1 MKDDVLFFQT
11 MGAVKELT
19 KQINL
24 KMINPSTT
32 SVEDI
37 IDMSERIIE
46 IVKKYKKEIGIYE
59 H

>member
-11 MGAVKELT
+11 MGAIKELT

-24 KMINPSTT
+24 RMTKPSAT

-37 IDMSERIIE
+37 IDMSERIID
-46 IVKKYKKEIGIYE
+46 IIKNYKKELNI
-59 H
+59 